1 MPKRALD
8 EDDCIDGG
16 SDESVIVSS
25 EPHVSRKDDEDD
37 DADGQSESSA
47 VMESSASDETS
58 PQTDTSAD
66 VADTCATS
74 M

>member
-1 MPKRALD
+1 
-8 EDDCIDGG
+8 
-16 SDESVIVSS
+16 
-25 EPHVSRKDDEDD
+25 
-37 DADGQSESSA
+37 